1 MASQTQGIQQL
12 LVAEKRAAEKVG
24 AARKH
29 TPKEEESL
37 GDESGKLKRIKQ
49 AREEANHDIN
59 AYRQE
64 RERQFR
70 DFEVRHLGSKGDIA
84 QKIDKETDG
93 RLRQMADDVASNRTK
108 VVDELINLVCEINP
122 EIHRNFELLNYYS
135 KI

>member
-24 AARKH
+24 AARKR
-29 TPKEEESL
+29 
-37 GDESGKLKRIKQ
+37 KLKRIKQ